1 MNEIDKILSLLELS
15 EKEKI
20 IYKMVLEKGKAT
32 PSFISRLTGINR
44 TTVYSVATELK
55 ARGLIVEDS
64 SGKIIYLT
72 PASEAE
78 LGRIIEK
85 EKDLLKSREQNI
97 LNLQKI
103 IKTIPASKSYSVPK
117 IRFVEEQDL
126 EKYLYEAT
134 PKWVEDQVAN
144 NEMTWWGFQDHT
156 FVEKYKDWIIWFWKK
171 APKGVNLKLF
181 SNQSQIE
188 EEMTK
193 ENIQRRRIRFW
204 SGESNF
210 TGTQWIVGSYII
222 MIITTERP
230 YYLVEIKDSVTAHN
244 MREVFKK
251 LWEEE

>member
-1 MNEIDKILSLLELS
+1 MNELDKILSLLELS

-20 IYKMVLEKGKAT
+20 IYQMVLEKGKAT

-97 LNLQKI
+97 LSLQKI

-117 IRFVEEQDL
+117 IRFIEEQDL
-126 EKYLYEAT
+126 EKYL
-134 PKWVEDQVAN
+134 
-144 NEMTWWGFQDHT
+144 
-156 FVEKYKDWIIWFWKK
+156 WF
-171 APKGVNLKLF
+171 LKF
-181 SNQSQIE
+181 
-188 EEMTK
+188 
-193 ENIQRRRIRFW
+193 
-204 SGESNF
+204 
-210 TGTQWIVGSYII
+210 
-222 MIITTERP
+222 
-230 YYLVEIKDSVTAHN
+230 
-244 MREVFKK
+244 
-251 LWEEE
+251 